1 MEYFNNVLCVSGP
14 ELIPAII
21 PINTYKSWQYRRKI
35 NVVRRACLSVPALI
49 EYDSL
54 PTEVKA
60 AFTEKYGDIRET
72 AKNKSFKD
80 SVITDPAAI
89 RFYSNYTFNGGLKLK
104 PAKIAEYTI
113 NASVLNRIN
122 EIINNRIALRKA
134 LGGNTRDVWGILA
147 EQVAAVKES
156 LGHTLPENKTRL
168 KAKLNDYKKDGYIAL
183 IHKGFC
189 NNNSRKVSV
198 QIERLILSLYSMP
211 NRPFMSSVYDLY
223 IQFIGGALEVADVE
237 TGEMFDR
244 KDFCNEDGTPIVLS
258 ETTVKRY
265 LTNPLNRVSVD
276 SRRMGKL
283 EFSSAHRPHHH
294 RHRPFFSFSK
304 ISMDDRD
311 LPRKTK
317 NGQRVKAYYAYDLA
331 SGAVIGA
338 SYSYDKDL
346 NLINECFRD
355 MFRFIERNGWGM
367 PLEVEVEHHL
377 MNKIEKDLND
387 MFKFVRFC
395 APANSQEKGAEHM
408 NRAKKYSVE
417 KSNHIGIGRWW
428 ARSEAYRTRTE
439 KVNDEFTEPTYDY
452 SNIVADDKADIIEY
466 NNALHPNQ
474 KLYKGMTRLDVL
486 RACMNPQATN
496 INRAVI
502 MRVIG
507 EHTTTSVRRSQY
519 LRVQYNDYQLSHP
532 AILGRLLPGNRRV
545 DAYYLPDDNGEV
557 KEVYIYQNDCYLDK
571 CTLID
576 SYNEAKA
583 EQTDEDR
590 KEYTKQ
596 AKYVS
601 TFDKMVKDFK
611 PGRVGIISKEVKDM
625 IIDMTVEVAPSIP
638 QEPEANLSENWDSW
652 EDYTD
657 EDIQKIAL
665 QNL

>member
-14 ELIPAII
+14 ELIPEIV
-21 PINTYKSWQYRRKI
+21 PVNTYKSWQYRGKI
-35 NVVRRACLSVPALI
+35 RVLRRACFSVPALI

-54 PTEVKA
+54 PKDVKA
-60 AFTEKYGDIRET
+60 AISEKYGDVKET
-72 AKNKSFKD
+72 MKYKNFKD
-80 SVITDPAAI
+80 SIITDPAAL
-89 RFYSNYTFNGGLKLK
+89 RFYSDYTFNEGQKLK
-104 PAKIAEYTI
+104 PAKIAEYTV

-147 EQVAAVKES
+147 EQVVAVKES
-156 LGHTLPENKTRL
+156 LNHTLPENKTRL
-168 KAKLNDYKKDGYIAL
+168 KAKLNQYKKSGYIAL

-189 NNNSRKVSV
+189 NNNSRKVSA
-198 QIERLILSLYSMP
+198 QIEKLILSLYSMP
-211 NRPFMSSVYDLY
+211 NRPFMASVYDLY

-237 TGEMFDR
+237 TGELFDR
-244 KDFCNEDGTPIVLS
+244 QDFCNEDGTPIILS
-258 ETTVKRY
+258 ETTIKRY

-338 SYSYDKDL
+338 SYSYEKDL
-346 NLINECFRD
+346 NLITNCFRD
-355 MFRFIERNGWGM
+355 MFRFIDRNGWGM

-377 MNKIEKDLND
+377 MNKIQNELNS
-387 MFKFVRFC
+387 MFQFVRFC
-395 APANSQEKGAEHM
+395 APGNSQEKGAEHM
-408 NRAKKYSVE
+408 NRAKKYGIE
-417 KSNHIGIGRWW
+417 KANHVGIGRWW
-428 ARSEAYRTRTE
+428 ARSEAYRIRTE
-439 KVNDEFTEPTYDY
+439 KVNDEYTEPTYDY
-452 SNIVADDKADIIEY
+452 STIVADDKADIIKY

-486 RACMNPQATN
+486 RACMNPNATV

-507 EHTTTSVRRSQY
+507 EHTKTSVQRSQY
-519 LRVQYNDYQLSHP
+519 LQVQYNDYQLSHP
-532 AILGRLLPGNRRV
+532 AVLGRLLPGNRRV
-545 DAYYLPDDNGEV
+545 DAYYLPDNNGEI
-557 KEVYIYQNDCYLDK
+557 KEVYIYQNDCYLDRCVK
-571 CTLID
+571 IST
-576 SYNEAKA
+576 YNEAKA
-583 EQTDEDR
+583 EQTAEDHR
-590 KEYTKQ
+590 EYTKQ
-596 AKYVS
+596 AQYVS
-601 TFDKMVKDFK
+601 VFDKMVKDFK
-611 PGRVGIISKEVKDM
+611 PGRVDIISKDMKDVF
-625 IIDMTVEVAPSIP
+625 IDTSVEVAASLPP
-638 QEPEANLSENWDSW
+638 EPETILSDSWDSW
-652 EDYTD
+652 ENYTD

-665 QNL
+665 NNL